1 MKFAKYLSVRNLRR
15 KPARTAALVIL
26 TAFLAFSIF
35 GGSVI
40 VASLR
45 NGLDSYRSRLGA
57 DIVVVPNEARSKGTL
72 DDILL
77 QGIPGYFYM
86 DSSKLDKI
94 RTIEGVEAASP
105 QFYLATSSA
114 GCCSTS
120 VQIIGFDPETD
131 FSIQPWIRES
141 YSGTIGDM
149 ELIVGSNISMPVDRK
164 LKFFNTEC
172 SIAAQLD
179 QTGTGLDSAIYANM
193 NTIKKMMEN
202 AKLLGF
208 NFFDDPKM
216 NVDNAVSSVM
226 VKVSDGYSI
235 EEVTG
240 DINIHVRRVEATQ
253 AKTMVSSISGGLS
266 GISAMIG
273 VLIALVWVLAFV
285 IMLIAF
291 TMITNE
297 RTKEFAILRVI
308 GASQK
313 MLTGLIRTE
322 SVIISAGGAVIGTA
336 LACLV
341 VFPFSGLIRS
351 QLALPYL
358 LPDVLWICMIAV
370 GSVAASVAAGL
381 LTSAITGR
389 RVSRNETGLVL
400 REGA

>member
-1 MKFAKYLSVRNLRR
+1 MNFSRYLSIKNLKR

-26 TAFLAFSIF
+26 TAFLAFAIF

-40 VASLR
+40 VASLQ
-45 NGLDSYRSRLGA
+45 NGLSSYRSRLGA

-94 RTIEGVEAASP
+94 RSIEGVEIASP

-131 FSIQPWIRES
+131 FLIQPWIRES
-141 YSGTIGDM
+141 YSGSIGDYD
-149 ELIVGSNISMPVDRK
+149 LIVGANISIPVSGK
-164 LKFFNTEC
+164 LTFYNTEC
-172 SIAAQLD
+172 RVAAQLD

-193 NTIKKMMEN
+193 NTIKEMMRSAN
-202 AKLLGF
+202 ALGF
-208 NFFDDPKM
+208 DYFSD
-216 NVDNAVSSVM
+216 VDADHAVSSVM
-226 VKVSDGYSI
+226 VKVADGYSA
-235 EEVTG
+235 EDVTG

-253 AKTMVSSISGGLS
+253 AKTMVSSIAGGLS
-266 GISAMIG
+266 GVSAVIG
-273 VLIALVWVLAFV
+273 VLIGLVWVLAFV
-285 IMLIAF
+285 ILLVAF

-297 RTKEFAILRVI
+297 RTKEFAILRVV

-313 MLTGLIRTE
+313 TLSALIRTE
-322 SVIISAGGAVIGTA
+322 SLMISAGGAVIGTA
-336 LACLV
+336 LSCV
-341 VFPFSGLIRS
+341 IVFPFSSVIGS
-351 QLALPYL
+351 QLGLPYL
-358 LPDVLWICMIAV
+358 MPGIIQICLIAA
-370 GSVAASVAAGL
+370 GSVAASMLAGI
-381 LTSAITGR
+381 LTSLISGSR
-389 RVSRNETGLVL
+389 IQRNETALVL